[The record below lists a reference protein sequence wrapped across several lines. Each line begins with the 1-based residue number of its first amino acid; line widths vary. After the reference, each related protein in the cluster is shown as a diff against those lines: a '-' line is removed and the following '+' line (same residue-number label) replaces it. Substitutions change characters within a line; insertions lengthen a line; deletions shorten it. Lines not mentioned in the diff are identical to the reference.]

1 MAANKDTNESLDF
14 ISRSSQ
20 SAWQS
25 SLSAQS
31 GPGAQWPAEEPMCR
45 KPFRALAIQLRQ
57 FLFFSPHHCWCWD
70 KCSSGLLRSTLK
82 ALLHQTKNSNFWVYH
97 FGFLF
102 IFEEVR
108 WGGDA
113 CIRAHKKTS
122 RWLSRCEIIMRD
134 KSLCWQREQ
143 RLMKSYEMIFY
154 TSDLQK

>member
-57 FLFFSPHHCWCWD
+57 FLFFPP
-70 KCSSGLLRSTLK
+70 T
-82 ALLHQTKNSNFWVYH
+82 TV
-97 FGFLF
+97 
-102 IFEEVR
+102 
-108 WGGDA
+108 DA
-113 CIRAHKKTS
+113 
-122 RWLSRCEIIMRD
+122 EISVLVD
-134 KSLCWQREQ
+134 
-143 RLMKSYEMIFY
+143 Y
-154 TSDLQK
+154 SDQL